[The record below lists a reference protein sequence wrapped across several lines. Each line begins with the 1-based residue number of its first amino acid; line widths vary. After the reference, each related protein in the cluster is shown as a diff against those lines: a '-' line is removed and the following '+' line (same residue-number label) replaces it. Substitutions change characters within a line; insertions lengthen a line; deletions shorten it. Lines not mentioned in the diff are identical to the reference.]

1 LKVSQNLPS
10 QKWLLANVVHH
21 IIVPMPNYQSHQQ
34 ITETLKRL
42 IGGSVKYVSFCNND
56 YTLSKITDMVLID
69 LKIVFISD
77 FILLNRLI
85 TMTEKCQFSKD
96 TADGMTV
103 NDALTVVMY
112 KQSQEEMNPKR
123 LDIKKNGASP
133 TKKGAGSEG
142 EEDEEQPMPV
152 ELQWGDG
159 DDAEQ
164 QQQQHPAMK
173 VESGEVNV
181 QQQQQQQ
188 GQGGVVQLNSFIYA
202 SRPPAAAMQQ
212 QPRLPT
218 EPSFPAGINNLNA
231 ANLSHSD
238 MDLLRRARG
247 GPCICPNCT
256 LFPKRRAG
264 KHNCHIP
271 GCGRE
276 YSKTSHL
283 RAHLVSHCN
292 VLPFACS
299 WVGCNKRFYRTG
311 KKFNF

>member
-1 LKVSQNLPS
+1 
-10 QKWLLANVVHH
+10 
-21 IIVPMPNYQSHQQ
+21 
-34 ITETLKRL
+34 
-42 IGGSVKYVSFCNND
+42 
-56 YTLSKITDMVLID
+56 
-69 LKIVFISD
+69 
-77 FILLNRLI
+77 
-85 TMTEKCQFSKD
+85 MTEKCQFSKD

-112 KQSQEEMNPKR
+112 KQSQEEMAPKR
-123 LDIKKNGASP
+123 PDIKKNGSTP
-133 TKKGAGSEG
+133 SKKGAGSDG

-159 DDAEQ
+159 DDGE
-164 QQQQHPAMK
+164 QQQQHPVMK
-173 VESGEVNV
+173 VESGEV

-188 GQGGVVQLNSFIYA
+188 PGPGGVVQLNSFIYA

-218 EPSFPAGINNLNA
+218 EPSFLVPGLNNLNA

-311 KKFNF
+311 GNKEVEYV